1 MNSLTQDIVHF
12 ISQFDQYPVDPEA
25 YRLAKIGMMDSMACM
40 FAGSEEP
47 VVQILEKHFGQRA
60 GNGQTDVAV
69 PFLAQKHLPLEQAAC
84 LWATSAHALDYDDV
98 AMSAHPSTVL
108 MPVVMTGGIHLSASG
123 QAVLNAYILG
133 YEVWAEL
140 FAREKDP
147 YHIKGWHPTAIFG
160 TVAGAAAYAYLS
172 RLPQALIANALG
184 IAASMASG
192 LVANFGTMTK
202 PLHAGRAAS
211 MAIEAVELARAGIT
225 ACPDI
230 FEHRAGFL
238 KATSPAG
245 NVDTQTP
252 ATLGQTWRLVQQGL
266 NIKQYPVCYSG
277 HRVIDGTLAIINK
290 ENFNLEEI
298 SSIVATIGQ
307 PQASMLR
314 NPCPETGLEAK
325 FSLEFDIGCALLVR
339 KVGLAE
345 LSDDFVKRTDLQAIY
360 PKIRITITDEL
371 DPADTAFALH
381 DRVVIAL
388 KDGRVFDSGNI
399 RYPIGHANL
408 PLDAETLKAKFMD
421 CLQIW
426 HNHTGI
432 TGKAQPLFDAL
443 SGLAQQDNIRVT
455 LDGIFA

>member
-12 ISQFDQYPVDPEA
+12 ISQFDHYKIDPAA
-25 YRLAKIGMMDSMACM
+25 YRLAKIGIMDSIACM

-47 VVQILEKHFGQRA
+47 VVQILATHFCQRT
-60 GNGQTDVAV
+60 GNGQTEVAV
-69 PFLAQKHLPLEQAAC
+69 PFLGQKSLPLEQAAC
-84 LWATSAHALDYDDV
+84 LWATAAHALDYDDV

-108 MPVVMTGGIHLSASG
+108 MPVVMTGAFNFSASG

-140 FAREKDP
+140 FTREKDP

-172 RLPQALIANALG
+172 RLPQEKIANALG
-184 IAASMASG
+184 LAASMASG

-230 FEHRAGFL
+230 FEHKAGFL
-238 KATSPAG
+238 KAVSPAG
-245 NVDTQTP
+245 NVDTGSP
-252 ATLGQTWRLVQQGL
+252 AELGKTWRLAQQGL

-277 HRVIDGTLAIINK
+277 HRVIDGTLEIINK

-298 SSIVATIGQ
+298 ASITATIGR

-325 FSLEFDIGCALLVR
+325 FSLEFDIACALLVR

-345 LSDDFVKRTDLQAIY
+345 LSDDFVRRPDLLAIY
-360 PKIRITITDEL
+360 PKIKIDITDVL
-371 DPADTAFALH
+371 DPADTAFALN
-381 DRVVIAL
+381 DRVVIVL
-388 KDGRVFDSGNI
+388 KDGRVFDSGDI
-399 RYPIGHANL
+399 RYPVGHANL
-408 PLDAETLKAKFMD
+408 PLDTNKLQAKFMD

-426 HNHTGI
+426 ENNMDI
-432 TGKAQPLFDAL
+432 SGKAQPLYDAL
-443 SGLAQQDNIRVT
+443 SALEKQENIRVAI
-455 LDGIFA
+455 DGILA